1 MSEETIMQG
10 KASWQLEKT
19 DPKEAELLKE
29 SLRNVHDPELGY
41 SVIDLGL
48 IRDVVKEENR
58 AVITMILTT
67 PFCPYGGHMIEQVRM
82 AATEALKT
90 DVYVDLRFDPWD
102 PEMMEE
108 GADMDWGFL

>member
-1 MSEETIMQG
+1 
-10 KASWQLEKT
+10 
-19 DPKEAELLKE
+19 
-29 SLRNVHDPELGY
+29 
-41 SVIDLGL
+41 
-48 IRDVVKEENR
+48 R